1 MRFKQIDKI
10 TLLEP
15 GKRIEAWR
23 TLGADEDYLRD
34 HFPRF
39 PVMPGVLMLESL
51 YQASMILVRASEGF
65 QSGLVLLQ
73 EAKNVKF
80 ADFVQ
85 PGQTLQ
91 VVSELVKQDGS
102 RFVLKAAG
110 YKADTTAVSGRLVL
124 ECQRNALG
132 QPDVIDLLAAQYIRQ
147 FSEQLQGAAIV
158 QP

>member
-1 MRFKQIDKI
+1 MRFNQIDKI

-15 GKRIEAWR
+15 GKRIEAYR
-23 TLGADEDYLRD
+23 TLGAGEDYLRD

-51 YQASMILVRASEGF
+51 YQASMILVRATEEF
-65 QSGLVLLQ
+65 RSGLVLLR

-91 VVSELVKQDGS
+91 IVSELIKRDGS
-102 RFVLKAAG
+102 RYVLKVVG
-110 YKADTTAVSGRLVL
+110 SKEQSTAVSGRLVL
-124 ECQRNALG
+124 ECLRNAEG
-132 QPDVIDLLAAQYIRQ
+132 QPDVIDQLAAKHVKQLT
-147 FSEQLQGAAIV
+147 EQLLGAAIV
-158 QP
+158 RA